1 MLVVS
6 LKKKTDFNT
15 KVAEIEGKMPSIS
28 TSLATNSELSALEN
42 KIPDVCSLVEKTNL
56 NALLKKLVIG
66 SLQIN
71 LDICKLKMN

>member
-1 MLVVS
+1 MLAVS

-15 KVAEIEGKMPSIS
+15 KVAEIEGKMPSS

>member
-1 MLVVS
+1 
-6 LKKKTDFNT
+6 
-15 KVAEIEGKMPSIS
+15 MPSI